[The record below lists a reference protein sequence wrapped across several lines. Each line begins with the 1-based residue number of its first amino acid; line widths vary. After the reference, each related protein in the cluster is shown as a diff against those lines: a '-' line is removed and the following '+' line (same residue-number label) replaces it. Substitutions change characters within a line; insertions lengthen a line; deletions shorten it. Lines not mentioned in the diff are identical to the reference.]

1 MKRRL
6 TNKKATQSSI
16 DVSIEEDDDTNHV
29 AEANSTIK
37 KRQLTN
43 KKATQSS
50 SRKKRF
56 ETIYFELLLS
66 V

>member
-16 DVSIEEDDDTNHV
+16 DVSIEEDDDTNIV

-43 KKATQSS
+43 
-50 SRKKRF
+50 
-56 ETIYFELLLS
+56 
-66 V
+66 